1 MIHLFKKVYITSDQ
15 VIDVNVDRYVVSSR
29 INGTMLY
36 GAEPLTT
43 GVVQGV
49 GSTWADII
57 PSQHKTWSAFFNAL
71 GARCE
76 KTGLRVM
83 IYVDDEAY
91 TEIMSV
97 WLKSILKTPSKSV
110 IENLIKVYSFR
121 FNAFYRGRLSG
132 NNGLQGPETIL
143 NMTNFSE
150 TYDSAPKLTTA
161 QRTSFLNTYGGSIS
175 VEYLLASHLGNG
187 TYTEQ
192 LKNVISVL
200 MRKDLEKYFYELK
213 EILWIHLLT
222 DWFTDTLNLK
232 QDYTFENITEFL
244 QDDSKYAEIL
254 LSDRLWASPF
264 MQTASTRGN
273 VKFENMTPEDIQTIK
288 EYNVLAGA
296 DWNEENGYIVQKSEV
311 CKLDFMDCIT
321 GEFTDDLLLKLL
333 ETEST
338 YAHVAG
344 SFFSLDLE
352 TVNHYLVQSL
362 LNNWKQG
369 NTDYIKQ
376 FSL

>member
-1 MIHLFKKVYITSDQ
+1 MIHLFKKVYVTSDQ
-15 VIDVNVDRYVVSSR
+15 VIDVNLDRYVVSSR
-29 INGTMLY
+29 INGNMIY

-49 GSTWADII
+49 GETWQDIV
-57 PSQHKTWSAFFNAL
+57 PGQYKTWSAFFNAL

-76 KTGLRVM
+76 ETGMRVM

-91 TEIMSV
+91 TELMSV
-97 WLKSILKTPSKSV
+97 WFKSILKTPSKSV
-110 IENLIKVYSFR
+110 IENLLKVYSFR

-132 NNGLQGPETIL
+132 NSGIQGSATIL
-143 NMTNFSE
+143 NVKNFSSI
-150 TYDSAPKLTTA
+150 YDASGKLTTA
-161 QRTSFLNTYGGSIS
+161 QRTSFLTTYGGSIS

-187 TYTEQ
+187 TYTGN

-200 MRKDLEKYFYELK
+200 LRKDLEKYFYELK

-222 DWFTDTLNLK
+222 DWFTDTLDLK
-232 QDYTFENITEFL
+232 QDYTFENLTEFL
-244 QDDSKYAEIL
+244 NDDSKYANL
-254 LSDRLWASPF
+254 LLTDRIWASPF

-273 VKFENMTPEDIQTIK
+273 IKFEELTPEDIQAVK
-288 EYNVLAGA
+288 DYNVLAGA

-311 CKLDFMDCIT
+311 CKLDFLECIT
-321 GEFTDDLLLKLL
+321 GEFTDELLQKLL

-344 SFFSLDLE
+344 TFFSLDLE

-362 LNNWKQG
+362 LNNWKKG
-369 NTDYIKQ
+369 DTDYIKQ